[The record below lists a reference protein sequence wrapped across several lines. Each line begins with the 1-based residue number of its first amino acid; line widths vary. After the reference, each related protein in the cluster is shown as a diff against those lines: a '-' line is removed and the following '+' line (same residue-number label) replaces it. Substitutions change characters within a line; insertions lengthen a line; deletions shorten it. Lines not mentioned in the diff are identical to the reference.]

1 MNFSASALLAD
12 VLFGAIGAGAF
23 LYAKKQG
30 LWKMLVIALLLM
42 GYPYFVEATWL
53 LYGIGVALTGALFI
67 FRD

>member
-1 MNFSASALLAD
+1 MNLSGGALFAE

-30 LWKMLVIALLLM
+30 LWKTAVISVLLM
-42 GYPYFVEATWL
+42 GYPYFVSATWL
-53 LYGIGVALTGALFI
+53 LYGVGAALTGALFV